1 MPIGGIEE
9 LNKQTSTGITK
20 VGSSSDFGE
29 IFAQELENV
38 KFSAHAQSRLTSKEI
53 DLSENDM
60 LRLNSAVD
68 KLEQKGGNESLVRL
82 ADTMRKCFKR
92 NADVCFRYGGEEFV
106 VCYSVAQADDA
117 LMLAEKLRAAVEGL
131 QIKSG
136 KNTENPYVT
145 VSIGVSMY
153 RPEDDPTIT
162 DSELIQKADNE
173 LYAAK
178 TASRNAVYYNGERVD
193 GSRFVISE

>member
-68 KLEQKGGNESLVRL
+68 KLEQKGGNESLVIL
-82 ADTMRKCFKR
+82 DEKA
-92 NADVCFRYGGEEFV
+92 FV
-106 VCYSVAQADDA
+106 VSVPNRTVITAMNNSNMESSVITNIDS
-117 LMLAEKLRAAVEGL
+117 AVF
-131 QIKSG
+131 
-136 KNTENPYVT
+136 
-145 VSIGVSMY
+145 
-153 RPEDDPTIT
+153 
-162 DSELIQKADNE
+162 A
-173 LYAAK
+173 
-178 TASRNAVYYNGERVD
+178 
-193 GSRFVISE
+193 